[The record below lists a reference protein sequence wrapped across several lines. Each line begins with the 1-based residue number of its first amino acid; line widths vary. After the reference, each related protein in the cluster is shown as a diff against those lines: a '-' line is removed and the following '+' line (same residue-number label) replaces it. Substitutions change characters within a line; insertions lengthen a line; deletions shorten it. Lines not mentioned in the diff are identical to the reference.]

1 MQKRN
6 LRLER
11 TMTIDESDLAI
22 VARAIAL
29 RCPAPDEDAARAA
42 RMRALVQ
49 VTAQLNR
56 MLSTYARHALV
67 NCQGTTGASDL
78 DLDTRL
84 LAEAL
89 RDFCGE
95 IRTVAAEY
103 ADVMLQADAS

>member
-11 TMTIDESDLAI
+11 AITIDEGDLAI
-22 VARAIAL
+22 IARAIAL
-29 RCPAPDEDAARAA
+29 RCPAPDADAARAA
-42 RMRALVQ
+42 RMRALVE

-56 MLSTYARHALV
+56 MLATYARHALV
-67 NCQGTTGASDL
+67 NCQGTVGASDL

-95 IRTVAAEY
+95 IRTVAADY
-103 ADVMLQADAS
+103 ADVMRRADVS